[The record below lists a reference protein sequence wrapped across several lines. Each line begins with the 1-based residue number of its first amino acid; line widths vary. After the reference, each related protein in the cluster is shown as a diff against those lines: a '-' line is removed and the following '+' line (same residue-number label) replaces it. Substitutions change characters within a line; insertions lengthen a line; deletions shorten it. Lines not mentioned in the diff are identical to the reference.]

1 MIVQLYCSQRVVIFL
16 PYGKI
21 RAELEILGK
30 TIDSL
35 DLLIASQAIAN
46 KMILVSD
53 DKAFINLK
61 PLKLENWLRP

>member
-1 MIVQLYCSQRVVIFL
+1 MIVQLYCAQRVVIFL
-16 PYGKI
+16 SYGKI
-21 RAELEILGK
+21 TAELEIQGK

-46 KMILVSD
+46 KMTLVSD